1 MLDFLIENYNELDFI
16 LASASPRRSELL
28 NNIGLKFKVMVSH
41 VEEDEIRPD
50 NLNNGLINNA
60 RKKGEAVAESNK
72 DAVVISAD
80 TIVVLDHHIMG
91 KPVDENDAC
100 EMLKKLS
107 GRTHEVMTAFGLIC
121 KEHNKSYFETIK
133 TKVKFRSLN
142 SDEISAYVEIGEPMD
157 KAGAYA
163 IQGKGSVLVDNIEG
177 CYFNVVGFPISRFF
191 VVLKD
196 FCKGLN
202 DAQNQI

>member
-121 KEHNKSYFETIK
+121 REHNKSYFETIT

-142 SDEISAYVEIGEPMD
+142 SNEISAYVETNEPMD

-163 IQGKGSVLVDNIEG
+163 IQGKGSILVDSIEG

-196 FCKGLN
+196 FCNGIN
-202 DAQNQI
+202 

>member
-1 MLDFLIENYNELDFI
+1 MLDSLVENYHKLDFI

-28 NNIGLKFKVMVSH
+28 NNIGLKFKVIVSH
-41 VEEDEIRPD
+41 ADEDELSPE
-50 NLNNGLINNA
+50 NLDSGLVKNA
-60 RKKGEAVAESNK
+60 RRKGETVAESDE

-80 TIVVLDHHIMG
+80 TIVVLDHHVMG
-91 KPVDENDAC
+91 KPEDENDAR

-121 KEHNKSYFETIK
+121 KKHNKSYFETV
-133 TKVKFRSLN
+133 TTRVKFRELH
-142 SDEISAYVEIGEPMD
+142 SDEILAYVKTGEPMD

-163 IQGKGSVLVDNIEG
+163 IQGKGSVLIDSIEG
-177 CYFNVVGFPISRFF
+177 CYFNVVGFPVSRFF

-196 FCKGLN
+196 FCKG
-202 DAQNQI
+202 IK

>member
-60 RKKGEAVAESNK
+60 RKKGEAVAESHK

-80 TIVVLDHHIMG
+80 TIVVLDYHIMG

-121 KEHNKSYFETIK
+121 REHNKSYFETIT

-142 SDEISAYVEIGEPMD
+142 SNEISAYVETGEPMD

-163 IQGKGSVLVDNIEG
+163 IQGKGSILVDSIEG

-196 FCKGLN
+196 FCNGIN
-202 DAQNQI
+202 

>member
-121 KEHNKSYFETIK
+121 REHNKSYFETIT

-142 SDEISAYVEIGEPMD
+142 SNEISAYVETGEPMD

-163 IQGKGSVLVDNIEG
+163 IQGKGSILVDSIEG

-196 FCKGLN
+196 FCKGIN
-202 DAQNQI
+202 